1 MTIAST
7 TKGRNIKSS
16 FVLFTLRG
24 KHFAIDNSLI
34 FQIIQNP
41 FINPVANTIPY
52 FLGSTA
58 FQGKVLAAI
67 DLGTYFYGIEKDQK
81 HSDTKNRNF
90 LVVDYEEQT
99 IFLKVESIIGI
110 IGKPDETLTRDL
122 FTGGEVI
129 ANSFFN
135 SAFMW
140 EANIVVQLKI
150 DMIFNQILLD
160 SNISFQKSISSLQVS
175 SSLNDSTDSLEGYN
189 IDLQHQ
195 IQRTAPISGWRA
207 DRLIRPPK
215 EVKYT
220 GTVISVQDLS
230 ILIPNENLSRIFS
243 ISQLTEIPNT
253 SDIIVGA
260 INYQGEIINA
270 INLEKLLLGNS
281 DSNINE
287 KDFEQ
292 TRALIVEY
300 GNEKLALMMDEIP
313 RIIEIQKTDIRQT
326 ITLNNEENANYIF
339 KGVLLE
345 QSGNI
350 ILILNIHY
358 IFTQYF
364 ASGSLEKFNSPI
376 ISFQNPDKTVSEKVK
391 SSSQEGLLIQN
402 EENLYFIDSEYVS
415 QIVKQEV
422 FFKSDYGHDAIL
434 GVTSHQVLSPLVD
447 FNFLVQG
454 QKLNHNSSEKLAGV
468 ILHDQ
473 KSGLEAT
480 FIVQNILGRT
490 SIEQLDVFQP
500 ETSFYT
506 KMLSQMISGFF
517 SFNRKLGIIV
527 KPKRLIEETYSIIRT
542 ELSMQ
547 NVEDMVSKLLPEDKH
562 SLTRL
567 QDQNKERELYLTTH
581 LEKDRLN
588 YLVFQWGEVKLAI
601 DVAFV
606 QGVFSTSVEITK
618 SATDTHPILGKGFLN
633 DNEYPILDLAA
644 LILVTSD
651 QINFD
656 NEIDFFSIVIEE
668 KIYLVPVDKLE
679 AVVTTFKDD
688 LIPSVRNNLFLEGN
702 KCCQN
707 QFIDDDSSS
716 SVIIVENEFLTK
728 TITKKGINPLITSNK
743 QEKNEEEE

>member
-1 MTIAST
+1 
-7 TKGRNIKSS
+7 
-16 FVLFTLRG
+16 
-24 KHFAIDNSLI
+24 
-34 FQIIQNP
+34 
-41 FINPVANTIPY
+41 
-52 FLGSTA
+52 
-58 FQGKVLAAI
+58 
-67 DLGTYFYGIEKDQK
+67 
-81 HSDTKNRNF
+81 
-90 LVVDYEEQT
+90 
-99 IFLKVESIIGI
+99 
-110 IGKPDETLTRDL
+110 
-122 FTGGEVI
+122 
-129 ANSFFN
+129 
-135 SAFMW
+135 
-140 EANIVVQLKI
+140 
-150 DMIFNQILLD
+150 
-160 SNISFQKSISSLQVS
+160 
-175 SSLNDSTDSLEGYN
+175 
-189 IDLQHQ
+189 
-195 IQRTAPISGWRA
+195 
-207 DRLIRPPK
+207 
-215 EVKYT
+215 
-220 GTVISVQDLS
+220 
-230 ILIPNENLSRIFS
+230 
-243 ISQLTEIPNT
+243 
-253 SDIIVGA
+253 
-260 INYQGEIINA
+260 
-270 INLEKLLLGNS
+270 
-281 DSNINE
+281 
-287 KDFEQ
+287 
-292 TRALIVEY
+292 
-300 GNEKLALMMDEIP
+300 
-313 RIIEIQKTDIRQT
+313 
-326 ITLNNEENANYIF
+326 
-339 KGVLLE
+339 
-345 QSGNI
+345 
-350 ILILNIHY
+350 
-358 IFTQYF
+358 
-364 ASGSLEKFNSPI
+364 
-376 ISFQNPDKTVSEKVK
+376 
-391 SSSQEGLLIQN
+391 
-402 EENLYFIDSEYVS
+402 
-415 QIVKQEV
+415 
-422 FFKSDYGHDAIL
+422 
-434 GVTSHQVLSPLVD
+434 
-447 FNFLVQG
+447 VQG

-716 SVIIVENEFLTK
+716 SVNIVENEFLTK